1 MDFEV
6 TIYLIYSAFIK
17 YLRNK
22 KTHAIY
28 QLFFGFKRANDSV
41 MGAALLNSVTECVIN
56 MKLVILTK
64 M

>member
-28 QLFFGFKRANDSV
+28 QLLFDLKRANNSV
-41 MGAALLNSVTECVIN
+41 M
-56 MKLVILTK
+56 
-64 M
+64 